1 MSYTSINVTNSY
13 FNLVYTLTQ
22 QQKNDTII
30 AYPGGFY
37 YLTDITDSK
46 NLGNNTIV
54 QNDYGNNNINITNT
68 NQLVFNNRFFPTTGI
83 KTLGITFNTGSPNY
97 IPSIIERLTYNAK
110 TLTQPYYAQN
120 NLNNSQINL
129 TERTSKFDLVY
140 TLTQQQKNDTI
151 VAYPG
156 GFYYLSDNTDNIN
169 LGNNTIVQND
179 YGNINIGITNTNQLV
194 FNNRFVPSV
203 GTKNLNIKFN
213 KGPPNYYS
221 VDVQGTNFTYNA
233 ETLQFQQDNSLV
245 CVQS

>member
-1 MSYTSINVTNSY
+1 MSYTINVTNSY
-13 FNLVYTLTQ
+13 FDLVYTLTQ
-22 QQKNDTII
+22 QQKNNTIV

-54 QNDYGNNNINITNT
+54 QNDYSNNNVNITNT
-68 NQLVFNNRFFPTTGI
+68 NQLVFNNRFIPSTGI

-97 IPSIIERLTYNAK
+97 IPYIIERLTYNAT
-110 TLTQPYYAQN
+110 TLTQPYYAKN

-129 TERTSKFDLVY
+129 TEKTSTFNLVY
-140 TLTQQQKNDTI
+140 TLTSQQIADTI
-151 VAYPG
+151 TVYPN
-156 GFYYLSDNTDNIN
+156 GFYYLSDNTDNKN

-179 YGNINIGITNTNQLV
+179 YSNINVNITNTNQLV
-194 FNNRFVPSV
+194 FNNRFIPST
-203 GTKNLNIKFN
+203 GIKNLNIKFN
-213 KGPPNYYS
+213 YGTPSYYS

-233 ETLQFQQDNSLV
+233 ETLQIQQDNSLV

>member
-30 AYPGGFY
+30 
-37 YLTDITDSK
+37 
-46 NLGNNTIV
+46 
-54 QNDYGNNNINITNT
+54 
-68 NQLVFNNRFFPTTGI
+68 
-83 KTLGITFNTGSPNY
+83 
-97 IPSIIERLTYNAK
+97 
-110 TLTQPYYAQN
+110 
-120 NLNNSQINL
+120 
-129 TERTSKFDLVY
+129 
-140 TLTQQQKNDTI
+140 
-151 VAYPG
+151 AYPG

>member
-1 MSYTSINVTNSY
+1 MSYTTNVTNSY
-13 FNLVYTLTQ
+13 FDLVYTLTQ
-22 QQKNDTII
+22 QQKNDTIV

-54 QNDYGNNNINITNT
+54 QNDYSNNNVNITNT
-68 NQLVFNNRFFPTTGI
+68 NKLVFNNRFIPSTGI

-97 IPSIIERLTYNAK
+97 IPYIIERLTYNAT

-129 TERTSKFDLVY
+129 TERNSKFDLVY
-140 TLTQQQKNDTI
+140 TVTQQQMTDTI
-151 VAYPG
+151 GAFTS
-156 GFYYLSDNTDNIN
+156 GFYYLSDNTDNIS

-179 YGNINIGITNTNQLV
+179 YGNINVSITNTNQLV

-213 KGPPNYYS
+213 KGPPSYYS

-233 ETLQFQQDNSLV
+233 TTLQIQQDNSLV
-245 CVQS
+245 CIQS